1 MPIRLPSFKLTR
13 ATGYGFVERVSK
25 RNERHGNMAVAF
37 HHYRATS
44 IGQEL
49 SETLQEF
56 VDSGLFNEDQKR
68 SIMELFDRAI
78 SNALSTW
85 VRSRATI
92 KGPLHHY
99 RNHDDIWTFFLD
111 QIELKLDGSSIRSP
125 EKTKIISVT
134 RR

>member
-1 MPIRLPSFKLTR
+1 
-13 ATGYGFVERVSK
+13 
-25 RNERHGNMAVAF
+25 MAVAF
-37 HHYRATS
+37 HHYRATL